1 MAVVEVTV
9 IPIGTKTP
17 SISKYVARALEVLEK
32 EKDIKYELTSTG
44 TIIEG
49 NLERVLS
56 LAKKMHESVF
66 DMEVLRVVTIIRIDD
81 RRDKPLSIEGKLK
94 SVEGK
99 LGKVPATGRLE

>member
-9 IPIGTKTP
+9 IPLGTKTP
-17 SISKYVARALEVLEK
+17 SISEYVARALEVLKK

-49 NLERVLS
+49 DLDKVLN

-66 DMEVLRVVTIIRIDD
+66 DEGVSRVITTIRVDD
-81 RRDKPLSIEGKLK
+81 RRDKQLSIKGKLK
-94 SVEGK
+94 SVEKK
-99 LGKVPATGRLE
+99 LGKSFN